1 MSSACIFCARWESC
15 WPMAW
20 SSFGA
25 ATPAFVKAQTILA
38 RSFELK
44 SWILETALSSM
55 AEKRSGAPKSAL
67 AKPHAA
73 FAKSS
78 ASNIGILCIDMV
90 ATASKRIGASTRAVA
105 NAQMSKARSAALK
118 PASLSGLKTSFSA
131 AANNA
136 GETRPA
142 VAYAAKMREII
153 WVWKVGILDGASKA
167 IALKRSRCDSAGPA
181 VENVHAMEAR
191 FWALNSFTRSSATA
205 ATASKSRGEATPAF
219 ENAQTVLVRFWAL
232 NVVIF
237 RTASCATA

>member
-1 MSSACIFCARWESC
+1 MERRSAAWCGASTSSRRAFAKDQASRARCSDVHRAMTRASAE
-15 WPMAW
+15 
-20 SSFGA
+20 GA
-25 ATPAFVKAQTILA
+25 ATPLA
-38 RSFELK
+38 P
-44 SWILETALSSM
+44 TPP
-55 AEKRSGAPKSAL
+55 GV
-67 AKPHAA
+67 
-73 FAKSS
+73 S
-78 ASNIGILCIDMV
+78 ASTVPC
-90 ATASKRIGASTRAVA
+90 ATLSAMASKSTGTSTRAVA